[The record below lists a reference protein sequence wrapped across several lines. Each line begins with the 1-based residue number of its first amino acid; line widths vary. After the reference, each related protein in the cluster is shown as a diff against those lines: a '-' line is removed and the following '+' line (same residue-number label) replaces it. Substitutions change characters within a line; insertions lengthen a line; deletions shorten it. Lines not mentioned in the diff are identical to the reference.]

1 MARYDLTR
9 FETTHNS
16 YSGGSRGSLPS
27 QLDLG
32 IRDLELDFHDNGYE
46 QLADY
51 RVGHLKPGSEVALG
65 DGNPETLLLR
75 DWLGVINSWSTTHP
89 GHGPITVTFDAKDD
103 LTDNDDGGD
112 LEDFNR
118 SLEAAFGT
126 KLYTRDNRDR
136 DGAWRDTAELQD
148 RFLCVLSGDGS
159 TRAAYRWAY
168 GSDPAIA
175 VNTPGA
181 VVLSYRSTAGD
192 LNCWTGV
199 ASREEQRIDWRRKI
213 TYGFSNLSLRQ
224 PAIVMDDEGWLV
236 AAHAFGPPPGFQGP
250 LLESRVGRL
259 QDDGRIAWYGSDVF
273 GQGSAPSLSI
283 VGNEVLEIHTMW
295 DGQRRQRVKGVLD
308 RRKRRVE
315 WQSPRVTPARPFVRE
330 IATWEGREL
339 RCEVDAEGVIV
350 SGFTERLTPVRF
362 RQVVFVEEQQGD
374 DLRVIKDALF
384 FAANAKERVA
394 IAAARDR
401 GLVVRA
407 WGYEESDQTRPPGA
421 PPENM
426 PATDTPRAA
435 WYRGYMTGPE
445 VAV

>member
-16 YSGGSRGSLPS
+16 YAGGSRGSLPS

-32 IRDLELDFHDNGYE
+32 IRDLELDFHDNGFV
-46 QLADY
+46 QLEDY

-75 DWLGVINSWSTTHP
+75 DWLRVINSWSTTHP
-89 GHGPITVTFDAKDD
+89 GHAPITVTFDAKDD
-103 LTDNDDGGD
+103 LTDNDAGGD
-112 LEDFNR
+112 IEDFNR
-118 SLEAAFGT
+118 ALEAAFGA
-126 KLYTRDNRDR
+126 KLYTRDARDR
-136 DGAWRDTAELQD
+136 DGVWPDTADLQD
-148 RFLCVLSGDGS
+148 RVLCVLSGDGS

-181 VVLSYRSTAGD
+181 VVLSYVSTAGD

-199 ASREEQRIDWRRKI
+199 ASRDEQRTLWRRKI
-213 TYGFSNLSLRQ
+213 TYRVGLNLRQ
-224 PAIVMDDEGWLV
+224 PAIAMDDEGWLV
-236 AAHAFGPPPGFQGP
+236 AVHSFGPPPGSEGL

-259 QDDGRIAWYGSDVF
+259 QDDGRIAWYRSEVF
-273 GQGSAPSLSI
+273 AQGSAPSLSLE
-283 VGNEVLEIHTMW
+283 GSEVIEIHTMG

-308 RRKRRVE
+308 RRKRKVE
-315 WQSPRVTPARPFVRE
+315 WQSPRVSPARPFVRDV
-330 IATWEGREL
+330 ATWDGSDVG
-339 RCEVDAEGVIV
+339 CGVDADGVIL
-350 SGFTERLTPVRF
+350 SGINGRLTPVRF
-362 RQVVFVEEQQGD
+362 RQVVFVEEQQRD
-374 DLRVIKDALF
+374 EQRLIKDALF
-384 FAANAKERVA
+384 FAADAKERAA
-394 IAAARDR
+394 IASARDR

-407 WGYEESDQTRPPGA
+407 WGYEEGDQTSPPGA

-435 WYRGYMTGPE
+435 WYRGYMSGPE